1 MLTGSKNNWPDRAG
15 DGRGLVLICEVV
27 IVGVGEDFEHGT
39 LGGHLERAG
48 PRAVVLVDDVLDG
61 AVDADA
67 RTLVVNGN
75 DTEVDGAV

>member
-15 DGRGLVLICEVV
+15 DVMGLVLIGEVV
-27 IVGVGEDFEHGT
+27 IVGVGEDFKRGS
-39 LGGHLERAG
+39 LGGHLERAS